1 MHKWLVYQE
10 LTGSFWGRLYAGDD
24 IGDGILLRMNEMTQ
38 LPASTSWG
46 NFTSIDAADKEWG
59 IKRIAAQEEETIE
72 EWAEMLWKPPMP
84 PPPTTMDRLNLT
96 GEEKTKNYIPIPP
109 NLLIIPKPTKLI
121 VTGIGQNDVRYLPKK
136 IPTRGA
142 PRTRSL
148 GMHTLMIYHKF
159 VNQYL

>member
-59 IKRIAAQEEETIE
+59 IKRIAAQEEETRE

-84 PPPTTMDRLNLT
+84 PPRTSMDLLKLT
-96 GEEKTKNYIPIPP
+96 GEEKTKNY
-109 NLLIIPKPTKLI
+109 LKT
-121 VTGIGQNDVRYLPKK
+121 
-136 IPTRGA
+136 
-142 PRTRSL
+142 
-148 GMHTLMIYHKF
+148 
-159 VNQYL
+159 